1 VEYLRLIVENGQV
14 QMDPVKTN
22 AITDWPTPTT
32 KKELQSFLG
41 FMNFYRRFIKDF
53 AKVAA
58 PLNKLTGKT
67 DWIWEEDQQWAFNTL
82 KKIVTSDPILVL
94 PNETSKFMLEC
105 DASDYATG
113 AILSQQQ
120 EDGTYKPVAFLSHAM
135 TPAERNYNIHDKE
148 LLAIVRC
155 FTAWRPFLLGCGQQ
169 TDTYSDHQNLMYFR
183 QPQDLTQRQAR
194 WITYLQDFNFRILH
208 RKGSLNKKADLLSRR
223 VDHDDE
229 SQDNKNTIALPDH
242 LFAVLYIAPENRE
255 EILRKYHDDPIAG
268 HPGQDNMF
276 KTIS

>member
-1 VEYLRLIVENGQV
+1 VEYLGLIVENGQV
-14 QMDPVKTN
+14 RMDPVKTN

-58 PLNKLTGKT
+58 PLNKLTGKI
-67 DWIWEEDQQWAFNTL
+67 DWIWEEDQQWVFNTL

-94 PNETSKFMLEC
+94 PNETGKFIIEC

-120 EDGTYKPVAFLSHAM
+120 EDGTYRPVAFLSHAM
-135 TPAERNYNIHDKE
+135 TPAERNYDIHDKE

-155 FTAWRPFLLGCGQQ
+155 FTAWRPFLLGYGQQ
-169 TDTYSDHQNLMYFR
+169 TDAYSDHQNLTYFR
-183 QPQDLTQRQAR
+183 QPQDLT
-194 WITYLQDFNFRILH
+194 
-208 RKGSLNKKADLLSRR
+208 
-223 VDHDDE
+223 
-229 SQDNKNTIALPDH
+229 
-242 LFAVLYIAPENRE
+242 
-255 EILRKYHDDPIAG
+255 
-268 HPGQDNMF
+268 
-276 KTIS
+276 